1 MKKKGTLKPLKG
13 IVRTGLIICLLFP
26 LVFLIKHPRAYASQR
41 SNHLL
46 QQHDNMYVIHGTVTD
61 PQGRPL
67 PGVTIRLSGT
77 ALGCAS
83 DNEGNF
89 ILRLPDAKGELLCSF
104 IGYKTIKVSFSADR
118 PLTIKMTE
126 SAESLEQVVVIGYG
140 TQSKRELA
148 GSIATV
154 KGSDYESV
162 PAVSI
167 VNQMEGRLPG
177 VLVNTASGGPGNIPQ
192 IIIRGQGGIPFDGG
206 SRGPDPLYVIDGI
219 PMLSAPSLLSGGSPV
234 NDIDPADIESIDVL
248 KDASAATIYGSRAAN
263 GVVLITTRKGK
274 FNQKPKIVVN
284 LSHTTVTT
292 PFLPTRTGGNRERYH
307 RITAL
312 QNYGEAGFD
321 ESTNSYTYPESYE
334 ESYERQLA
342 YDYFWNKG
350 NGANVAILQ
359 DSLNPFYNNSTDLF
373 KYYFQTAHVV
383 NADAQISGGA
393 EKIAYNVT
401 LGYYNEEG
409 MLRGTGFN
417 RFKAGTNLM
426 MKPKENLDV
435 NLGFYLARTA
445 RERSGKGNIYNLG
458 SGAFIDEIPKELF
471 TSSLFPGEGTPAFT
485 ELTRRHN
492 ETIEKNENYRL
503 KVNGKVAYRFLRDF
517 EFSVTGAIDYSQ
529 QNQHMYIPASLD
541 EYNEAQSVEQIVRTM
556 MWINENVLKYKH
568 TFNEIHKVDFI
579 LGLSLQSQENNSIF
593 LSGRSKLPRQ
603 IEYINSGNVYD
614 KENDRAL
621 KDGMTDYSKWT
632 LASWYSRLN
641 LTLWDKL
648 LLSASLRFDG
658 SSKFGKDVRWGTFP
672 AFGVG
677 YILTEEPFMETL
689 RPVLSFAKVRVSWGR
704 TGKIFDDPYMAAGKY
719 IQGGTFLGNSSIIPA
734 WDGGMPNS
742 SLTWEK
748 SAQWDVGMDMELL
761 GHKISCTFDYYCRDN
776 TAQLFLVDAYGV
788 HSGFVNRMENAN
800 ATRDQGIELA
810 LNFKILNK
818 ENLKWEAGFNIA
830 RNWNILKE
838 CSDDVDFQV
847 YSSKLGENFVNNI
860 NIKGKPVNSIFVLK
874 DKGIYNSDSEVPF
887 IYEGGKKIYL
897 RGASYAQHYRAG
909 DRIFVDADG
918 SGSIYNNRPQYE
930 DRFEARSP
938 VPLFTGGITSNL
950 RWKDFDF
957 SLLFNYAIKRTVVN
971 QGAAESIGTNTGLSS
986 MMNLVLADLNKTKFW
1001 KQPGDDA
1008 QLPMNRADNEL
1019 SNWSYAIW
1027 SNVDVFNYL
1036 RLKSLTVGYTLPEG
1050 VQKKIHFRCRVYFT
1064 AENVFTITGYK
1075 NGDPETIDIHTGLN
1089 RNNTVPLGRKF
1100 TIGTT
1105 LTF

>member
-1 MKKKGTLKPLKG
+1 MKKKGTIEPLKG
-13 IVRTGLIICLLFP
+13 IVRPSHIAFVLLSLILFINNQT
-26 LVFLIKHPRAYASQR
+26 LNASPAGDTL
-41 SNHLL
+41 S
-46 QQHDNMYVIHGTVTD
+46 QQQDKMYVIRGTVTD
-61 PQGRPL
+61 PQGSPM

-77 ALGCAS
+77 TLGSAS
-83 DNEGNF
+83 DNDGNF
-89 ILRLPDAKGELLCSF
+89 VLRLPAAKGELQCSF
-104 IGYKTIKVSFSADR
+104 IGYKTVKVNFSADQ
-118 PLTIKMTE
+118 PLTIKMRE
-126 SAESLEQVVVIGYG
+126 NMENLEQVVVIGYG

-148 GSIATV
+148 GSVATI

-177 VLVNTASGGPGNIPQ
+177 VMVNTASGGPGNIPQ

-263 GVVLITTRKGK
+263 GVVLITTKKGK

-321 ESTNSYTYPESYE
+321 ELTNSYTYPGSYE

-342 YDYFWNKG
+342 YNYFWNNG
-350 NGANVAILQ
+350 NGSNVAILQ

-417 RFKAGTNLM
+417 RFKAGSNLM

-435 NLGFYLARTA
+435 NLGFYLARTV
-445 RERSGKGNIYNLG
+445 RDRSGKGNIYNLG
-458 SGAFIDEIPKELF
+458 PEAFIDQIPKELF
-471 TSSLFPGEGTPAFT
+471 TSSLYPGEGTPAFT
-485 ELTRRHN
+485 ELVKRHN

-541 EYNEAQSVEQIVRTM
+541 EYNEAQSVEQIVRNL

-568 TFNEIHKVDFI
+568 IFNEIHKVDFI
-579 LGLSLQSQENNSIF
+579 LGLSLQSEEMNSIF
-593 LSGRSKLPRQ
+593 VSGRTTLPKQ
-603 IEYINSGNVYD
+603 IEYIDSGNVYD

-621 KDGMTDYSKWT
+621 KDGMTDNSRWT

-672 AFGVG
+672 AFGLG
-677 YILTEEPFMETL
+677 YILTEEPFMESI
-689 RPVLSFAKVRVSWGR
+689 RSVLSFAKLRVSWGK
-704 TGKIFDDPYMAAGKY
+704 TGKIFNDPYMAAGKY
-719 IQGGTFLGNSSIIPA
+719 LPQSTFQGNSAIIPQ
-734 WDGGMPNS
+734 WNGGMPNTT
-742 SLTWEK
+742 LTWEK
-748 SAQWDVGMDMELL
+748 SAQWNMGLDMDLFDRR
-761 GHKISCTFDYYCRDN
+761 ISCTIDYYCRDN
-776 TAQLFLVDAYGV
+776 SSQLFLVEAYGI
-788 HSGFVNRMENAN
+788 HSGYLNQMQNINSIRN
-800 ATRDQGIELA
+800 QGIEIA
-810 LNFKILNK
+810 LNFKIFNR

-830 RNWNILKE
+830 RNWNVLKK
-838 CSDDVDFQV
+838 CSDDVDFQI
-847 YSSKLGENFVNNI
+847 YSNKLGENFINNI
-860 NIKGKPVNSIFVLK
+860 NIKGKPVNSIYVLK
-874 DKGIYNSDSEVPF
+874 DKGIYNSDSEVPY

-897 RGASYAQHYRAG
+897 HGQDYTQHYRAG
-909 DRIFVDADG
+909 DRIFIDSDG

-930 DRFEARSP
+930 DRFDAGSP

-950 RWKDFDF
+950 KWRDFDL
-957 SLLFNYAIKRTVVN
+957 SLLFNYALRRTVLN
-971 QGAAESIGTNTGLSS
+971 QGYAGSIGTTTGLSS
-986 MMNLVLADLNKTKFW
+986 MMNLILADLNHTEFW
-1001 KQPGDDA
+1001 ERPGDNV
-1008 QLPMNRADNEL
+1008 QLPINRADNEL
-1019 SNWSYAIW
+1019 NNWNYALW
-1027 SNVDVFNYL
+1027 SNIDVFNYL
-1036 RLKSLTVGYTLPEG
+1036 RLKNLTVGYTLPKAI
-1050 VQKKIHFRCRVYFT
+1050 QKKIHFGCRVYFT
-1064 AENVFTITGYK
+1064 AENLFTVTGYK
-1075 NGDPETIDIHTGLN
+1075 KGDPETIDLHTGLN
-1089 RNNTVPLGRKF
+1089 QNNNVPLGRRF